1 MLDFVKRIDAMTPE
15 QRRALR
21 TTLDTRGEQL
31 NVFPLSPAQQR
42 MWFLNQIYGDL
53 PLYTVPYAFWLVGR
67 LDTGAL
73 GEALLGLARRH
84 DALRTA
90 FFDVD
95 GVPYQ
100 TVLPDSDFRLA
111 VRHWRPQDA
120 ARRDLVDRLLDAEAR
135 RTFDLTRGS
144 LVSGTVLTSGDQ
156 DDRHLLL
163 LTMHHIICDGWSMGI
178 IFREIEEGYTAVIE
192 GREPNF
198 EPLSVRYVDFARWQ
212 ATDVNGERCQRQL
225 RYWQDE
231 LADPPAALT
240 FPDRPPPSTAGLSVG
255 ELELALWP
263 ASLARSV
270 EALSRAEGAT
280 PFITMLAIFADLLRR
295 RTGTTD
301 FIVGTPVANRTRLE
315 VEGLV
320 GLFVNTLPLRLRP
333 SGEES
338 LRESLRK
345 VRSVTLRAQTHQDVP
360 FGTIVESLGVHRTS
374 GRNPLFEVSF
384 IVQDRET
391 ELLRLPGL
399 EVSIAH
405 GHSGTAKFDLA
416 VGLVFLTDGLKCSIE
431 YRRSVFDREYVRGLL
446 DEMRE
451 HLEAALADPDQPMGS
466 LNGRVPR

>member
-1 MLDFVKRIDAMTPE
+1 MTPE

-31 NVFPLSPAQQR
+31 NVFPLSSAQQR
-42 MWFLNQIYGDL
+42 MWFLHQVYRDL
-53 PLYTVPYAFWLVGR
+53 PLYTVPYAFWIVGR
-67 LDTGAL
+67 LDIGAL
-73 GEALLGLARRH
+73 SEALLGLVRRH

-100 TVLPDSDFRLA
+100 TVLPDSEFRLA

-120 ARRDLVDRLLDAEAR
+120 ARRDLVERLLDAEAR

-144 LVSGTVLTSGDQ
+144 LLSATILTSGDQ
-156 DDRHLLL
+156 GDRHLLL

-178 IFREIEEGYTAVIE
+178 IFREIEEGYTAAIE
-192 GREPNF
+192 GREPDLD
-198 EPLSVRYVDFARWQ
+198 PLPVRYVDFARWQ
-212 ATDVNGERCQRQL
+212 ATDAAGERYQRHLQ
-225 RYWQDE
+225 YWQGE

-240 FPDRPPPSTAGLSVG
+240 FPDRPPPSATGPSVG
-255 ELELALWP
+255 ELELAFWP

-270 EALSRAEGAT
+270 EAVSRAEGVT
-280 PFITMLAIFADLLRR
+280 PFITMLAVFADLLRR
-295 RTGTTD
+295 RTGADD

-320 GLFVNTLPLRLRP
+320 GFFVNTLPLRLRP
-333 SGEES
+333 SGGES

-345 VRSVTLRAQTHQDVP
+345 VRSVTLRAQTHQEVP
-360 FGTIVESLGVHRTS
+360 FETIVESLGVPRTS

-399 EVSIAH
+399 EVSITH

-416 VGLVFLTDGLKCSIE
+416 VGFVFLADELKCSIE

-451 HLEAALADPDQPMGS
+451 HLEAALANPDRPMQ
-466 LNGRVPR
+466 LLKGRVPR